1 MTFPRLFR
9 YAWGIGERRVGVMGR
24 QVTAGARSLSHRRS
38 VQTSTSEIVKFLR
51 ENLGITLTALLA
63 SVEPRTVARWVAGE
77 VVPREEAEKKLRS
90 AYQIFHLLEQVEA
103 SSTVRVWFMG
113 MNEQLADLSPAEA
126 IADGNARDVLIAARA
141 FASYG

>member
-1 MTFPRLFR
+1 M
-9 YAWGIGERRVGVMGR
+9 
-24 QVTAGARSLSHRRS
+24 
-38 VQTSTSEIVKFLR
+38 
-51 ENLGITLTALLA
+51 TALLA

-103 SSTVRVWFMG
+103 SSTVRAWFMG

-126 IADGNARDVLIAARA
+126 IADGNARDVSWSQAVIATPCYPPLNRQ
-141 FASYG
+141 GLRQGR